1 MNKEKVTLEITID
14 KAWWLNTSALIQR
27 IQKELEWPLATGGCS
42 IVSIQEKQHAGLEK
56 DSLAS

>member
-1 MNKEKVTLEITID
+1 VKEITLEITIE
-14 KAWWLNTSALIQR
+14 KSQWVETNALIRR

-56 DSLAS
+56 DSVAP